1 MGYPIDVPALSH
13 VLFDLN
19 GTLVDP
25 SVMAEPLGGD
35 ADARSTIHASLDEAV
50 TAGMVESL
58 TGSYRP
64 FSDLLRVAV
73 ERRLAGTGHEGALD
87 EVMDRARRMPPF
99 PDSGPAVAL
108 LAESGISAGV
118 LTNSESESARGLL
131 TDGLDRLDPVIG
143 SERAGAFKPDPRVYT
158 GAVEVLGAAPE
169 EVLLISAHWWD
180 VIGAKRCGL
189 SAAWVAR
196 GEQWLDRGA
205 EPDTSG
211 EDLVGVAH
219 ALGAGQTTG

>member
-1 MGYPIDVPALSH
+1 MPALSH

-25 SVMAEPLGGD
+25 SAMAEPLGGG
-35 ADARSTIHASLDEAV
+35 AGARRLVQASLDEAA

-64 FSDLLRVAV
+64 FSELLRAAV
-73 ERRLAGTGHEGALD
+73 RSRLEAHDLEDALD
-87 EVMDRARRMPPF
+87 GVMDQARRMPPF

-118 LTNSESESARGLL
+118 LTNSETDAARALL
-131 TDGLDRLDPVIG
+131 RDGLDRLDPVIG
-143 SERAGAFKPDPRVYT
+143 SDRAGAFKPDPRLYGHAVQEV
-158 GAVEVLGAAPE
+158 GATPE

-180 VIGAKRCGL
+180 VIGAKRSGL

-196 GEQWLDRGA
+196 RGPRL
-205 EPDTSG
+205 EHGPKPDVG
-211 EDLVGVAH
+211 GDDLMAVVH